1 MSIGYNLEE
10 TALDH
15 SMFGDGVRVGTI
27 ILGFLVD
34 DIAVSVSAIAKDSI
48 TKPMVSLGIY
58 WNAVSEVLQMTG

>member
-1 MSIGYNLEE
+1 MSIGYNLQE

-34 DIAVSVSAIAKDSI
+34 DIAVSGIAKDSI

-58 WNAVSEVLQMTG
+58 